1 MAPRS
6 TVARY
11 LCNNMQCLLPEEF
24 FQGPSI
30 KERIN
35 KVFIA
40 IKHWVYKVVEKTQL
54 AYLDLTLTSKNM
66 RKNSK
71 T

>member
-1 MAPRS
+1 
-6 TVARY
+6 
-11 LCNNMQCLLPEEF
+11 MQCLLPEEF
-24 FQGPSI
+24 FQGPSV